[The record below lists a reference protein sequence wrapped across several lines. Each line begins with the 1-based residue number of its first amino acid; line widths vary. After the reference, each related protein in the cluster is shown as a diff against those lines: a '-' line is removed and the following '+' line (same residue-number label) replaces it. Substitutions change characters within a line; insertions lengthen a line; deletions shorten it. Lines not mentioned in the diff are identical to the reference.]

1 MERYQI
7 ILAYDGTDFF
17 GSQRQAKSRRTVQ
30 GELEAALRKMGWAE
44 SSVLMAGRTDA
55 GVHAS
60 GQVATFD
67 FDWKHSLDALRN
79 ALNANL
85 PADMAISQVQIAPA
99 KFHPR
104 FDAIARLY
112 RYRLFCQ
119 RDRDPLRERYAW
131 RVFPEVDG
139 EILRSLAAMLPGKF
153 DFAAF
158 GSPPRAGGS
167 TERHLMRA
175 SWKKQEDEWIFE
187 VQANAFL
194 YHMVRNIAG
203 VLLPIGQGLKPVAW
217 CGEVLAA
224 KDRSS
229 AGVTAPGQGLYFV
242 DVTYPDFPQLPIDGS
257 GPPFYQIAQ

>member
-30 GELEAALRKMGWAE
+30 GELENALRRMGWAG

-67 FDWKHSLDALRN
+67 FGWNHSLEDLKN

-85 PADMAISQVQIAPA
+85 PADMAISQVSVAPA
-99 KFHPR
+99 DFHPR
-104 FDAIARLY
+104 FDATARLY
-112 RYRLFCQ
+112 RYRVFYQ

-131 RVFPEVDG
+131 RVFPAVDG
-139 EILRSLAAMLPGKF
+139 EMLHPLAAMLLGKF

-158 GSPPRAGGS
+158 GSPPRSGGS
-167 TERHLMRA
+167 TERLMMQA
-175 SWKKQEDEWIFE
+175 SWRKQEDEWLFE

-194 YHMVRNIAG
+194 YHMVRR
-203 VLLPIGQGLKPVAW
+203 L
-217 CGEVLAA
+217 VLAQVVIA
-224 KDRSS
+224 QRKVPVEKFARALAEQVEITS
-229 AGVTAPGQGLYFV
+229 GIAPSNGLTLIEV
-242 DVTYPDFPQLPIDGS
+242 SYPDNLKK
-257 GPPFYQIAQ
+257 